1 MSDGPLAVLIGPP
14 GSGKSTVGS
23 LLASLLGVA
32 FRDTDDDVEAMA
44 GKPVADVFVQDGE
57 PVFRALERD
66 AVVAALR
73 EHRGVLALGGGA
85 VLDPQARRLLSG
97 KYVIYLETG
106 LHALAARNGLDRP
119 RPLLMGN
126 PRAQLKAL
134 LTERLPVYE
143 GLATVTV
150 PTDDYAPEEI
160 ADELAGK
167 IGAAVVR
174 SAENGLTQ

>member
-1 MSDGPLAVLIGPP
+1 MRS
-14 GSGKSTVGS
+14 SGTPWWRHCASTAACSRWAAGRYWTRRPS
-23 LLASLLGVA
+23 ACSAAS
-32 FRDTDDDVEAMA
+32 T
-44 GKPVADVFVQDGE
+44 
-57 PVFRALERD
+57 
-66 AVVAALR
+66 
-73 EHRGVLALGGGA
+73 
-85 VLDPQARRLLSG
+85 
-97 KYVIYLETG
+97 VIYLETG